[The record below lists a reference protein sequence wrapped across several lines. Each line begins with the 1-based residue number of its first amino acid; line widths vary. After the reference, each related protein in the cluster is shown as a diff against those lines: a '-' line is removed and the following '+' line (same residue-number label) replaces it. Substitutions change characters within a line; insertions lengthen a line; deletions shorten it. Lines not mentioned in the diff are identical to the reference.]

1 VNCEWKRNHIRSHC
15 LGINIYHEDSNVP
28 LFVIDHPMFFSVLG
42 VVYIFVFWVLWKM
55 VQCLKNVVAS
65 LQEIAVSLKSKS

>member
-1 VNCEWKRNHIRSHC
+1 
-15 LGINIYHEDSNVP
+15 
-28 LFVIDHPMFFSVLG
+28 MFFSVLG